1 MTELTE
7 TDYGTLALALGKCR
21 LMQDFTKD
29 GDFKLCLIAKKNIP
43 LIGTLLTMVPP
54 FGFPEMSDDEMHDLV
69 QKLDELQKIA
79 WFKEQPKEI

>member
-29 GDFKLCLIAKKNIP
+29 GAMTGPGAASRDGGDATK
-43 LIGTLLTMVPP
+43 
-54 FGFPEMSDDEMHDLV
+54 PEENGN
-69 QKLDELQKIA
+69 
-79 WFKEQPKEI
+79 